1 MRSMKNGHHRVMGPN
16 FGAALRG
23 DQKFHA
29 STFANRLK
37 YNVKR
42 AFAAAFWEI
51 MSVAN
56 QHPL

>member
-1 MRSMKNGHHRVMGPN
+1 MKNGHHRVMGPN
-16 FGAALRG
+16 FGAALRR

-56 QHPL
+56 QQPL